1 MGGEVTSSAYPA
13 SPAATPVR
21 HRIILA
27 LPRPYRVLRGN
38 HALAF
43 LVTGQALSSLAD
55 WLLALALAVLAY
67 TASHSATIVALLT
80 VTRLLPYGLVL
91 PLAGAVL
98 DRCDRRK
105 LMVGVGVGRALCML
119 CLLLVQSPTTLP
131 LVFPIA
137 FLSASLST
145 LLRPTINAALPTM
158 VAAEDWLPANSL
170 LSQLDS
176 LSHVAGPAL
185 GGLLVLLGALPLAFL
200 LTAVAFALSAVAFLW
215 VRLPQRAAT
224 TRPQVEDVRG
234 EVIAGFRFLFRDNEG
249 VLAALTLTAAGLI
262 LMAGAYYALAAV
274 LTQKTF
280 HLGSQGIGFLEA
292 TYSVGG
298 ILGSLL
304 VGPATRG
311 RRIGRVVMAGAALSA
326 LATALFGLS
335 PAGVWPFVCIA
346 VIGVADI
353 VVQVCATTL
362 LQAATPPEL
371 LGRTFIA
378 FEAALICAMLLGA
391 LTAGPLLHVLGP
403 RGATVAFA
411 LLGGTVLLVCRPRLR
426 RMEDVLGLRADAHG
440 TPQIGR

>member
-1 MGGEVTSSAYPA
+1 MTSSAYSA
-13 SPAATPVR
+13 RPAATPVR

-27 LPRPYRVLRGN
+27 LPRLYRVLRGN

-80 VTRLLPYGLVL
+80 VTRLLLYGLVL

-98 DRCDRRK
+98 DGCDRRN

-119 CLLLVQSPTTLP
+119 CLLLVQSPATLP

-224 TRPQVEDVRG
+224 ARPRVEDVRS
-234 EVIAGFRFLFRDNEG
+234 EVLAGFRFLFRDNEG

-262 LMAGAYYALAAV
+262 LMGGAYYSLAAV

-304 VGPATRG
+304 VGPATHKWRLG
-311 RRIGRVVMAGAALSA
+311 RMVVAGAALSA

-411 LLGGTVLLVCRPRLR
+411 LLAGTVLLVCLPRLR
-426 RMEDVLGLRADAHG
+426 RMKDVLGLHAGAHG
-440 TPQIGR
+440 TAQTIA

>member
-1 MGGEVTSSAYPA
+1 MTSSANSA

-55 WLLALALAVLAY
+55 WLLALALTVLAS

-80 VTRLLPYGLVL
+80 LTRLLPYGLVL

-105 LMVGVGVGRALCML
+105 VMVGVGAGRALCML
-119 CLLLVQSPTTLP
+119 CLLLLVQSPTTLP

-224 TRPQVEDVRG
+224 TRPQFEDVRG
-234 EVIAGFRFLFRDNEG
+234 EVIAGYRFLFRDNEG
-249 VLAALTLTAAGLI
+249 VIAALTLTAAGLI

-304 VGPATRG
+304 VGPATHKWRL
-311 RRIGRVVMAGAALSA
+311 GRVVMAGAALNA

-346 VIGVADI
+346 VIGVDDI
-353 VVQVCATTL
+353 IVLVCATTL

-391 LTAGPLLHVLGP
+391 LTAGPLLHVLGA

-411 LLGGTVLLVCRPRLR
+411 LLGGTVLLLCRPRLR
-426 RMEDVLGLRADAHG
+426 RMEDVLGLRAGAYG
-440 TPQIGR
+440 TAQIG

>member
-1 MGGEVTSSAYPA
+1 MTSSAYPA
-13 SPAATPVR
+13 SPAATSVR
-21 HRIILA
+21 PRIILA

-67 TASHSATIVALLT
+67 NASHSATIVALLT
-80 VTRLLPYGLVL
+80 VPRLLPYGLVL

-98 DRCDRRK
+98 DRWDRRK
-105 LMVGVGVGRALCML
+105 VMVGVGAGRALCML

-158 VAAEDWLPANSL
+158 VAAEERVSANSL

-185 GGLLVLLGALPLAFL
+185 G
-200 LTAVAFALSAVAFLW
+200 
-215 VRLPQRAAT
+215 
-224 TRPQVEDVRG
+224 
-234 EVIAGFRFLFRDNEG
+234 
-249 VLAALTLTAAGLI
+249 
-262 LMAGAYYALAAV
+262 
-274 LTQKTF
+274 
-280 HLGSQGIGFLEA
+280 
-292 TYSVGG
+292 
-298 ILGSLL
+298 SLL
-304 VGPATRG
+304 VGPATRKW
-311 RRIGRVVMAGAALSA
+311 RLWRVVAAGAALSA

-362 LQAATPPEL
+362 LQVATPPEL

-391 LTAGPLLHVLGP
+391 LTAGPLLHVLGA
-403 RGATVAFA
+403 RGATVA
-411 LLGGTVLLVCRPRLR
+411 
-426 RMEDVLGLRADAHG
+426 
-440 TPQIGR
+440 